1 MELYCIVGRREREK
15 ETTDRRRA
23 RCAVQCTWWW
33 WMRWL
38 VSSLSLAA
46 AWARRPRAALRRA
59 CLDGCI
65 WLGLSPQMQ
74 PAHVWMLG
82 WSLGPGSTDARFLRE
97 PGSTHTPKTTVPR
110 EPGSS
115 RARGCADAGKNGRA
129 GAGGKR
135 VGLPPHSRH
144 HPAITGA
151 PAAMLLARSPFV
163 PVVPPFLTRLF
174 LLTCFCQNLA

>member
-1 MELYCIVGRREREK
+1 MDEGLGMGPRRLDRGSNDACCCK
-15 ETTDRRRA
+15 PALPGGCFYRRR
-23 RCAVQCTWWW
+23 RVVVVVDLCVGIRVT
-33 WMRWL
+33 L
-38 VSSLSLAA
+38 DL
-46 AWARRPRAALRRA
+46 RA